1 MNKDSFLWHVKSN
14 RDCDTTLLDNAVNKG
29 LSRAKSDTLD
39 SGKLLRLAAACV
51 FTLAICFMV
60 TLNPF
65 ESLTERY
72 YQNWQKS
79 MPGTAEALD
88 GYINDIT
95 YVLEKYLG
103 GN

>member
-1 MNKDSFLWHVKSN
+1 MNDDAFLRHIESS
-14 RDCDTTLLDNAVNKG
+14 RDCDQALLDNAVNKG
-29 LSRAKSDTLD
+29 LSRAKSERLD
-39 SGKLLRLAAACV
+39 SGKLLRLAVACV
-51 FTLAICFMV
+51 FTLVICFTI

-72 YQNWQKS
+72 YQNWHKS

-88 GYINDIT
+88 GYINSIAHVFD
-95 YVLEKYLG
+95 KYLG

>member
-1 MNKDSFLWHVKSN
+1 MNKDSFMQYIEN
-14 RDCDTTLLDNAVNKG
+14 TRDCDTTLLDTAVKTG

-51 FTLAICFMV
+51 FTLAICFTV

-88 GYINDIT
+88 EYINSIA